1 MLSRLRVLSR
11 RGALGLAGIL
21 AGAAAPV
28 VALSLPEIEALAKLE
43 RGRWQIGAPAG
54 GEARSICLGDPHAF
68 VQLEHSGLSCG
79 REILASQPD
88 GATVQYSC
96 QGRGY
101 GHTSI
106 RVETPRLAR
115 IDTQGLVDGRP
126 FAYRVEARR
135 VGAC

>member
-1 MLSRLRVLSR
+1 MSQSAGRLR

-21 AGAAAPV
+21 AVAAPV
-28 VALSLPEIEALAKLE
+28 LALALPDLEALSHLE
-43 RGRWQIGAPAG
+43 RGRWQLREAG
-54 GEARSICLGDPHAF
+54 SAERSICLGDPVAL
-68 VQLEHSGLSCG
+68 VQLEHRGIACG
-79 REILASQPD
+79 QEVVASQAD
-88 GATVQYSC
+88 GATVQYTC
-96 QGRGY
+96 PGHGF

-135 VGAC
+135 VGSC